1 MDTPPLERGLSLT
14 LSWTSGGQRRQ
25 RSVSFAS
32 ALRVALAL
40 SLCAGCYE
48 VGLWRARIE
57 DQNEAKPA
65 SRVVVVERGDK
76 AVRNESTGMAP
87 GGAIG
92 EKDVITPL
100 NVRDPSAL
108 VMGPSEPA
116 PPAPQAAAQTEKE
129 IPDVVPPPRAYKK
142 AEDIKPNQRF

>member
-1 MDTPPLERGLSLT
+1 MDIPPEDRGLSLT
-14 LSWTSGGQRRQ
+14 LTWGADGARRR
-25 RSVSFAS
+25 RSVSLGS

-48 VGLWRARIE
+48 AGRWRQRLEALAAARP
-57 DQNEAKPA
+57 D
-65 SRVVVVERGDK
+65 SRVVIVERGDK
-76 AVRNESTGMAP
+76 PVRGEGAGTAP
-87 GGAIG
+87 GGVIG

-116 PPAPQAAAQTEKE
+116 PSPAR
-129 IPDVVPPPRAYKK
+129 VYKSPK
-142 AEDIKPNQRF
+142 DIKPNRRF